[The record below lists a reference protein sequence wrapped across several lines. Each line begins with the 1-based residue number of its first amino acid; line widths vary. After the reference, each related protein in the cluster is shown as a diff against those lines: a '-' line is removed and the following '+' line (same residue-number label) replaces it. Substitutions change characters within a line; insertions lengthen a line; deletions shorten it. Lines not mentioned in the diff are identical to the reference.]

1 MIKIQF
7 PDGTVYRYTETHKAT
22 ERIADLLNNLV
33 LNGYLSDLDVTAAGD
48 VQCGAGDLQCATG
61 KPDGYYKEELGWPN
75 REFVWI
81 PFYDNKPED

>member
-1 MIKIQF
+1 MKIIWD
-7 PDGTVYRYTETHKAT
+7 DGTVHEYEATHDAFT
-22 ERIADLLNNLV
+22 ILADYLNYWGWFYSPEV
-33 LNGYLSDLDVTAAGD
+33 KKVAGD